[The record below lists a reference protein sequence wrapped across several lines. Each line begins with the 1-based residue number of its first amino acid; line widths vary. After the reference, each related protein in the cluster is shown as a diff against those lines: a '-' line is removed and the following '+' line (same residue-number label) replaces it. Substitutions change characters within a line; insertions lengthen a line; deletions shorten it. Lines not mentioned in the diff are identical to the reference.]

1 MILDKEKIIKKMN
14 VINKALQNLMELS
27 RVSKEEFLSDF
38 KYYDSAKYNLQVAI
52 EAMID
57 IGNHIISRLD
67 YEPPKTYADTFE
79 ILNKHNIL
87 PKDKLNNYKLMA
99 KFRNKIVHFYDD
111 IDEEEIY
118 NILLNNLGDFEDFLK
133 HISYFLEKANNNNDN

>member
-1 MILDKEKIIKKMN
+1 MSLDKEKIIKKMN
-14 VINKALQNLMELS
+14 VINKALQNLMKLS

-67 YEPPKTYADTFE
+67 YEPPKTYAETFE
-79 ILNKHNIL
+79 ILSKHNIL
-87 PKDKLNNYKLMA
+87 PNDKVNNYKLMA
-99 KFRNKIVHFYDD
+99 RFRNKIVHFYDD
-111 IDEEEIY
+111 INEEEIY
-118 NILLNNLGDFEDFLK
+118 NILLNNLEDFEDFLK
-133 HISYFLEKANNNNDN
+133 YISLFLEKSK